1 MGSDARLTQWAAMFD
16 PNGSL
21 GGLSGVLSPVG
32 GVHGDRYVKQLLE
45 AVVVEPDVAACGPST
60 LTAARISD

>member
-1 MGSDARLTQWAAMFD
+1 MEIVTI
-16 PNGSL
+16 
-21 GGLSGVLSPVG
+21 
-32 GVHGDRYVKQLLE
+32 KQLLE